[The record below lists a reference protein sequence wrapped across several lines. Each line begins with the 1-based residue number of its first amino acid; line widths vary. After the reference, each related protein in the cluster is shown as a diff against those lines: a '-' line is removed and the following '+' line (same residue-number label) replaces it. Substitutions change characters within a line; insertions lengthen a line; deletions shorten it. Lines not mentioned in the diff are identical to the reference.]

1 MVSFIKR
8 MIKRISTLK
17 TGVVSFTRQ
26 ISKKIHIFV
35 GIILAILIYPIP
47 YASANWNPLSW
58 PGGLLK
64 MASGTLLDGVL
75 FIINGVISII
85 VGAGIWLSV
94 GLVEWAIAINQTIT
108 TVSAGKEEG
117 FAHFGWGITLNF
129 ANLLFV
135 IAIVVI
141 AFGTMFRRAWGM
153 KLLPKLIGIALLINF
168 SFFIATELIT
178 ISNKITNVF
187 LPSDILTSRLGSF
200 ATFFTS
206 DTSDG
211 LLGVD
216 WSASVGSTLGS
227 DASRIFSP
235 IFAIVFGFVAIL
247 TLISIAVVFFVRY
260 VSLTILLILLPVALG
275 MSLLPIA
282 VGKINA
288 WQEWK
293 NNFLKWLIFGPAVAF
308 FIYLAFS
315 LLDYIPATPTGG
327 FVQTAGG
334 SLGNYLALIGI
345 LLGGL
350 MVANKMG
357 IAGAGVLQAGVNF
370 AGGRLQ
376 KLAQKRGVIAGNRAE
391 EYRKQ
396 GEFGKAKRAE
406 FTASMY
412 KGKYGLTF
420 GTQKLKE
427 GLIKPSGGKAE
438 EMQKLISASQRA
450 KTEGWGDFK
459 IDEKIKKL
467 SKHPENPEYADL
479 LGYAIKE
486 SKLKNANDYLT
497 PQIKDSLSRS
507 GKGKLYEDLEKFAV
521 NTSDSA
527 TATALGDMYEAS
539 RTTARLLE
547 KVKDNEWGKIIKINK
562 IFEDI
567 KAEDHKNAD
576 GTYNTVAYNNAV
588 EKNKWERERIV
599 RGLALNQP
607 EKLAKAFGSLAA
619 GEQRINFVKANQEAD
634 RGSVDSGFNLSK
646 FDEAIPTRTKEYYV
660 ATPAPTG
667 KTKKKSEDMSPA
679 EKLFKGVYEEPGK
692 ETLSRENV
700 EAMIKEN
707 KI

>member
-1 MVSFIKR
+1 
-8 MIKRISTLK
+8 MIKRLSTLK
-17 TGVVSFTRQ
+17 TEVVSFTRQ

-47 YASANWNPLSW
+47 YASAFNWNPLSW

-64 MASGTLLDGVL
+64 IASGTLLDGVL
-75 FIINGVISII
+75 FIINGVIGII

-135 IAIVVI
+135 IAVVVI

-153 KLLPKLIGIALLINF
+153 KLLPKLIGIALLVNF

-216 WSASVGSTLGS
+216 WSASVGSTIGS
-227 DASRIFSP
+227 DASKIFSP

-247 TLISIAVVFFVRY
+247 TLISIAAVFFIRY

-275 MSLLPIA
+275 MSLLPIT

-376 KLAQKRGVIAGNRAE
+376 KLAQKRGAIAGNRAE

-427 GLIKPSGGKAE
+427 GLVKPSGGKAE
-438 EMQKLISASQRA
+438 ELPKLISASQRA
-450 KTEGWGDFK
+450 KAEGWGDFK
-459 IDEKIKKL
+459 IEEKIKKL
-467 SKHPENPEYADL
+467 SKNPENPEYADL

-486 SKLKNANDYLT
+486 GKLKNANDYLT
-497 PQIKDSLSRS
+497 PQIKDSLNRS
-507 GKGKLYEDLEKFAV
+507 GKGKLYKELELYAM
-521 NTSDSA
+521 NTIES
-527 TATALGDMYEAS
+527 LEA
-539 RTTARLLE
+539 
-547 KVKDNEWGKIIKINK
+547 
-562 IFEDI
+562 
-567 KAEDHKNAD
+567 
-576 GTYNTVAYNNAV
+576 
-588 EKNKWERERIV
+588 
-599 RGLALNQP
+599 
-607 EKLAKAFGSLAA
+607 LAA
-619 GEQRINFVKANQEAD
+619 GNINEAARIVQKEILALVKPGDIKKLKLSTIFSQPNRNNFNTQEAYDEAVNKANVKAKLITRALILDSPEKIQAAFMSLAPGEEKIAFNTERENMLSEA
-634 RGSVDSGFNLSK
+634 RLAGATSV
-646 FDEAIPTRTKEYYV
+646 IPKRVNEYL
-660 ATPAPTG
+660 T
-667 KTKKKSEDMSPA
+667 SSPA
-679 EKLFKGVYEEPGK
+679 KKLFENVYAVPTK
-692 ETLSRENV
+692 ETLSREDIK
-700 EAMIKEN
+700 AAIKEN
-707 KI
+707 TV